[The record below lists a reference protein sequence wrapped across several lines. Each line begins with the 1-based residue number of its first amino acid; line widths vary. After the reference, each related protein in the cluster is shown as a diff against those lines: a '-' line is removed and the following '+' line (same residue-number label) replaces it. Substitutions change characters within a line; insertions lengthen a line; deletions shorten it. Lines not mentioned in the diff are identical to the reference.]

1 MDNNK
6 SFLGTG
12 WGFPPT
18 FTKADRG
25 TRMVSQEED
34 ICESLN
40 ILLSTRPGERVMQ
53 PNYGC
58 NLDVLLFEPM
68 NSSMIAYA
76 KDLITKSI
84 LYHEARIDLNTIDIV
99 NDQQL
104 EGLLLIKLAYT
115 IRSTNSRF
123 NYVYP
128 FYINEAEVIEQ
139 NFLQN
144 IQPVLPQNFR

>member
-1 MDNNK
+1 MDNK

-18 FTKADRG
+18 FTKEDRG
-25 TRMVSQEED
+25 ARMVSQEED

-68 NSSMIAYA
+68 NTAMVAYA

-84 LYHEARIDLNTIDIV
+84 LYHEARIDLDTIDIV
-99 NDQQL
+99 TDQQSA
-104 EGLLLIKLAYT
+104 GLLLIKLAYT

-144 IQPVLPQNFR
+144 IQPVLPESLR

>member
-1 MDNNK
+1 MNNNK

-25 TRMVSQEED
+25 ARMVSAEED

-40 ILLSTRPGERVMQ
+40 VLLSTRPGERVMQ

-58 NLDVLLFEPM
+58 NLDVLQFEPM
-68 NSSMIAYA
+68 NSATIAYA

-84 LYHEARIDLNTIDIV
+84 LYHEPRIDLNELDIV
-99 NDQQL
+99 LDQQL
-104 EGLLLIKLAYT
+104 QGLLLIKLSYT
-115 IRSTNSRF
+115 IRSTNSRY

-139 NFLQN
+139 NFSQN
-144 IQPVLPQNFR
+144 IQPVLPETFR